1 MDQGTYQFLCQAK
14 TRRLVLL
21 LGITVALVLLIQYL
35 ELPYPTVLSS
45 LFLTRGSP
53 PMSETNDNMTL
64 SKDLNSTY
72 SDVGRASSDRE
83 TDKGN
88 NSNEKFRVSKV
99 NSESGSSEGS
109 SNSFSLVYNNSS
121 HVELD
126 KSSMS
131 KHENISA
138 SGPAPEE
145 AREPAHGISFKN
157 ITKDT
162 NSSSRSIQPKDVIL
176 PEQSNE
182 GSHALSPSSVANET
196 IPKYM
201 DTESRSPVISADTA
215 NITSVGKQAG
225 MIKKDKRRG
234 SLKNNRSTSK
244 KKSTITVPKDK
255 TSKKPTS
262 VVSISEMNK
271 LLLQS
276 HTGFMV
282 CVRLFLNGY

>member
-1 MDQGTYQFLCQAK
+1 MLI
-14 TRRLVLL
+14 
-21 LGITVALVLLIQYL
+21 GITVALVLLIQYL

-53 PMSETNDNMTL
+53 SMSETKDNMTL
-64 SKDLNSTY
+64 MKDLNSTFA
-72 SDVGRASSDRE
+72 DVGRASSDRE

-88 NSNEKFRVSKV
+88 NSNEKFRNSKV
-99 NSESGSSEGS
+99 NDKSGSSEGS
-109 SNSFSLVYNNSS
+109 NNSFSLVYLNSS

-131 KHENISA
+131 KNENISTN
-138 SGPAPEE
+138 GPALEE
-145 AREPAHGISFKN
+145 AREPAGPDP
-157 ITKDT
+157 KDT
-162 NSSSRSIQPKDVIL
+162 NSSSSSIQPKDVVL

-182 GSHALSPSSVANET
+182 SAPALSPSSVANET

-201 DTESRSPVISADTA
+201 ETESRNPVISADAA
-215 NITSVGKQAG
+215 NTTSVDIHAG
-225 MIKKDKRRG
+225 TIKKNKIPG

-244 KKSTITVPKDK
+244 KKSK
-255 TSKKPTS
+255 TSNKPTS

-276 HTGFMV
+276 HTGLMV
-282 CVRLFLNGY
+282 CVRLFPIRY